1 MQIVTS
7 DFYSQSAP
15 TFLRLPKTNKAAPQ
29 MSRCFFEKSVCG
41 CAAMFS
47 IARRRSES
55 SGQAD
60 PPLHAQ
66 IPTYQELRQRGADI
80 RFDNC
85 DISGVDAA
93 ICIHI
98 GAEVCR
104 AKLLP
109 EPRFG

>member
-1 MQIVTS
+1 
-7 DFYSQSAP
+7 
-15 TFLRLPKTNKAAPQ
+15 
-29 MSRCFFEKSVCG
+29 MSRCFFEKSVCA

-47 IARRRSES
+47 IARQRSES

-93 ICIHI
+93 ICIHV
-98 GAEVCR
+98 GAEGR
-104 AKLLP
+104 RGDWLP
-109 EPRFG
+109 DSRFG